1 MTDFTF
7 HQWLFGALSAW
18 LIGVS
23 KTGVPG
29 MGILV
34 VPLMAVAF
42 GGRLSI
48 GVVLP
53 MLIFADCFA
62 VAWYRRHTQWK
73 QLWVLAPWV
82 IAGGVVGGILLWWLG
97 NLPGRDYLNPIIGT
111 LVLGM
116 LGVNLLRRKRKEHL
130 TPHTGTALAGTGML
144 AGFATTVSNAA
155 GPVMTLYLAAHRLP
169 KEQFVATNA
178 LFFFLVNVS
187 KVPVYLVLTA
197 LNPGKPLFSLHGLAF
212 NALSIPAIL
221 LGVLMG
227 RWLLM
232 QIRQSLFDVMV
243 ISLAALASIQLIF
256 L

>member
-1 MTDFTF
+1 MTDFPLY
-7 HQWLFGALSAW
+7 QWLLGAFSAW

-34 VPLMAVAF
+34 VPLMALAF
-42 GGRLSI
+42 GGRPSI

-62 VAWYRRHTQWK
+62 VAWYRKHTQWK
-73 QLWVLAPWV
+73 QLWVLVPWV
-82 IAGGVVGGILLWWLG
+82 LAGGAVGAAVLYWLG
-97 NLPGRDYLNPIIGT
+97 NLPGRDYLNPIIGI
-111 LVLGM
+111 LVLSM
-116 LGVNLLRRKRKEHL
+116 LGVNQLRRIRKEHL
-130 TPHTGTALAGTGML
+130 TPHTGAGIAGTGML

-178 LFFFLVNVS
+178 FFFFFVNVS
-187 KVPVYLVLTA
+187 KVPVYLLLTA
-197 LNPGKPLFSLHGLAF
+197 LNPAKPLFTSHGLTF
-212 NALSIPAIL
+212 NLFVIPAIL
-221 LGVLMG
+221 FGVWMG

-232 QIRQSLFDVMV
+232 RIPQRTFDTMV
-243 ISLAALASIQLIF
+243 ISLAVLASVQLIF